1 MSSYVAP
8 AAGLSAMWRSKTSST
23 LTLLLTL
30 AMVNY
35 FSKPQSAADSR
46 GSAKSDSVRSGSKS
60 KPRVDTVRDQPAVQ
74 AAEVQHRQCSRDSQ
88 HRHNISVLA
97 YRGLAEM

>member
-8 AAGLSAMWRSKTSST
+8 AGGLSAMWRSKTSST

-35 FSKPQSAADSR
+35 FSKPQSATDSR
-46 GSAKSDSVRSGSKS
+46 GSGKSDSVWSGSKS
-60 KPRVDTVRDQPAVQ
+60 KPRVDTVRDATGSTRST
-74 AAEVQHRQCSRDSQ
+74 EV
-88 HRHNISVLA
+88 RH
-97 YRGLAEM
+97 GQ